1 MISKQVEELFEAS
14 RPLPQDERAAFLDSA
29 CGTDSAVRIAVDAL
43 LTAAN
48 SAEHYFSDLS
58 HRLGLRSV
66 FDGELELP
74 RTESIG
80 PYRLVELIGR
90 GGMGAVYLA
99 ERADEQFE
107 KQVALKLLPIG
118 VGGEVA
124 QRRFLA
130 ERQILARL
138 VHPHIARLL
147 DGGITDDGTPYFVM
161 DYVEGEPIDAYC
173 DDRRLSLEQRIALF
187 IDVAEAVE
195 YAHRNLVVH
204 RDIKPGN
211 ILVESS
217 GDVKLL
223 DFGVAKLLVP
233 DADDDPLTR
242 VGGRP
247 LTLMYASP
255 EAVRGG
261 TVTTSADIY
270 SLGLLLYE
278 LLTGQFP
285 YPVDPQDNAET
296 QRLIC
301 EFDAVPPSRSV
312 LSLPEDTARQIAA
325 KARSTPRALAQR
337 LQGDLDTII
346 TKALRKDPERRYSTV
361 EQFIADLRR
370 YQQQLPV
377 AARPA
382 STAYRVKKF
391 VRRHRAGV
399 AAASAIAIALL
410 TVATTAIYSAVTSA
424 QQARQIA
431 AERDKAEQ
439 INDFLLSIFELSS
452 PNQTKGETVTALELL
467 DRSAERVR
475 SELAGQPQRQALLMH
490 SMATV
495 YLEMSQFDTA
505 RRLLEEAR
513 ALHLDTGNGRSA
525 DYASATELHA
535 EIREIEGAFDEA
547 EEMVREA
554 VQIRRD
560 LEAPKE
566 LAFSLLVLGRIQHK
580 SGQVE
585 AAESLYR
592 EALRIR
598 RSVDDEDDETIA
610 SALSYIGSI
619 LQQRGELAEAEA
631 MQREALSIRHDMHGD
646 DHMILVESHHNLGT
660 VLMERGQLD
669 AARSHFEEAL
679 RISTRLV
686 PEGEQGQVFLY
697 NGLGSVYDRMG
708 NLERA
713 HENFQRSLDM
723 LMQYFGA
730 KHPNTSIVQ
739 GNLGR
744 VLVRQGRYREG
755 ESLLRSGIETLSMAV
770 PSHHHLPRMQAF
782 LGRSLAETR
791 RFAEAEELLQTAHAR
806 QNDIRGSDHEYTKEA
821 ARFLFELYEDWQR
834 PTEANAYRQQF
845 PGDR

>member
-14 RPLPQDERAAFLDSA
+14 SQLSQDERAAFLDTA
-29 CGTDSAVRIAVDAL
+29 CGKDTDVRIAVEKL

-58 HRLGLRSV
+58 DRLGLQSV

-80 PYRLVELIGR
+80 AYRLVKLIGR

-118 VGGEVA
+118 VGGEAA

-161 DYVEGEPIDAYC
+161 DYVDGVPIDVHC
-173 DDRRLSLEQRIALF
+173 DENRLSLEQRIALF

-217 GDVKLL
+217 GEVKLL

-233 DADDDPLTR
+233 DANDDPLTR

-255 EAVRGG
+255 ESIRGEA
-261 TVTTSADIY
+261 VTTAADVY
-270 SLGLLLYE
+270 SLGLLLYV
-278 LLTGQFP
+278 LLTGRIP
-285 YPVDPQDNAET
+285 YPVDTQDNAEM

-301 EFDAVPPSRSV
+301 EYDAIPPSRGL
-312 LSLPEDTARQIAA
+312 LSLPEDAARQIAA
-325 KARSTPRALAQR
+325 NARSKPRALAQR

-346 TKALRKDPERRYSTV
+346 TKALRKDPDRRYSTV

-370 YQQQLPV
+370 YQHGLPV

-382 STAYRVKKF
+382 STAYRLQKF
-391 VRRHRAGV
+391 VRRHKAGV

-410 TVATTAIYSAVTSA
+410 IVAATAIYSAVTSA
-424 QQARQIA
+424 QQAREIA

-467 DRSAERVR
+467 DRSTERVR
-475 SELAGQPQRQALLMH
+475 TEMAGQPQRQALLMH
-490 SMATV
+490 SIAVV
-495 YLEMSQFDTA
+495 YSEMSQFDTA
-505 RRLLEEAR
+505 KSLLEEAR
-513 ALHLDTGNGRSA
+513 ALHRDNGSHRSA
-525 DYASATELHA
+525 DYASSTELYA

-547 EEMVREA
+547 EETVREA
-554 VQIRRD
+554 IGIRR
-560 LEAPKE
+560 E
-566 LAFSLLVLGRIQHK
+566 LAVPKTSP
-580 SGQVE
+580 
-585 AAESLYR
+585 
-592 EALRIR
+592 
-598 RSVDDEDDETIA
+598 
-610 SALSYIGSI
+610 SAC
-619 LQQRGELAEAEA
+619 
-631 MQREALSIRHDMHGD
+631 
-646 DHMILVESHHNLGT
+646 
-660 VLMERGQLD
+660 
-669 AARSHFEEAL
+669 
-679 RISTRLV
+679 
-686 PEGEQGQVFLY
+686 
-697 NGLGSVYDRMG
+697 
-708 NLERA
+708 
-713 HENFQRSLDM
+713 
-723 LMQYFGA
+723 
-730 KHPNTSIVQ
+730 
-739 GNLGR
+739 
-744 VLVRQGRYREG
+744 
-755 ESLLRSGIETLSMAV
+755 
-770 PSHHHLPRMQAF
+770 
-782 LGRSLAETR
+782 
-791 RFAEAEELLQTAHAR
+791 
-806 QNDIRGSDHEYTKEA
+806 
-821 ARFLFELYEDWQR
+821 
-834 PTEANAYRQQF
+834 
-845 PGDR
+845 